1 MAVQVAEAEFKR
13 RARRRLMGAV
23 ALTILAVII
32 LPLVLDKEPPPAGP
46 LNIQMPPPSEKLAPA
61 NPPPAH
67 PAPAQPA
74 PVAPSAAAG
83 APAEEAGKMGSSAA
97 TADGQA
103 SPSPDERAGQG
114 EYSVQVGAF
123 MDAANVN
130 RIKAKIQSL
139 GLPAFTDRLDG
150 KTRVRAGPFRDKAGA
165 EKAAARL
172 AAAGLPAKLE
182 SP

>member
-1 MAVQVAEAEFKR
+1 MAVQVAEADFKR

-46 LNIQMPPPSEKLAPA
+46 LNIQMPPASGTSAPVD
-61 NPPPAH
+61 
-67 PAPAQPA
+67 PAPA
-74 PVAPSAAAG
+74 APSAPAG
-83 APAEEAGKMGSSAA
+83 NPAEGAGKMDSSAA
-97 TADGQA
+97 AAGGQRA
-103 SPSPDERAGQG
+103 PSPGESTGQG

-123 MDAANVN
+123 TDAANVD

-150 KTRVRAGPFRDKAGA
+150 KTRVRAGPFPDKAAA
-165 EKAAARL
+165 EKAAGKL